1 MAEKG
6 ALPLSATSLPRV
18 NHVPCAPGGFG
29 DQGSVEIPSTA
40 LPAAP
45 IAVHSLCFRS
55 REKRLPRSGRVT
67 AHGCYKSF
75 NCNTCGS
82 PRKCCKQ
89 KTYGTAKPFRC
100 NTYKKRKGPFSKCR
114 PSIQL
119 SPPSAILPTAGG
131 TRPLP
136 RSCLQPQGDPCSRF
150 A

>member
-67 AHGCYKSF
+67 AHYCYKSF

-89 KTYGTAKPFRC
+89 KTYGPAKPFRC
-100 NTYKKRKGPFSKCR
+100 NTTKCIR
-114 PSIQL
+114 SNTNEYTDQHSIQMTYVL
-119 SPPSAILPTAGG
+119 QNLPQRTS
-131 TRPLP
+131 TNH
-136 RSCLQPQGDPCSRF
+136 RF
-150 A
+150 